1 VCPDPALL
9 FLPSK
14 RRHGSTGLAPR
25 KVLKTA
31 SASAASVAPGLAG
44 WAQVARV
51 AMRRVLEADPS
62 VEAAV
67 VPREAAGATAGSSPP
82 GGLLVLA
89 VECNTPK
96 S

>member
-1 VCPDPALL
+1 
-9 FLPSK
+9 
-14 RRHGSTGLAPR
+14 
-25 KVLKTA
+25 
-31 SASAASVAPGLAG
+31 
-44 WAQVARV
+44 
-51 AMRRVLEADPS
+51 MRRVLEADPS